1 MMNYEEAREGLRKY
15 QEKTGISQAALAKE
29 LGYNSSGVIS
39 GFLNGTY
46 GTPHAVIPKVEAFL
60 NYKEE
65 KSFAPVAPDFAATTI
80 TRSVMDTIKYCQL
93 QGKIGCVYGDAGV
106 GKTTSINQYCRENR
120 LAIKITISPAFASVA
135 GFNELLADKLEIK
148 EKVSRR
154 IYKEAVE
161 KLSGS
166 GVVVIID
173 EAQHLTTKTLDYI
186 RCMCDESGAGIVLV
200 GNEQV
205 YKRIKN
211 NSQAEFAQLYSR
223 VGKPSHVLVNH
234 IKLEDVRAIFGPYQ
248 VSDEAMEIL
257 HKIAGTYY
265 GLRGAVNVYVNTI
278 AAFGNVEAKN
288 IAVMAKELRI
298 A

>member
-1 MMNYEEAREGLRKY
+1 MISYEEAREGLKAY
-15 QEKTGISQAALAKE
+15 LDKTGISQTALAKE
-29 LGYNSSGVIS
+29 MGYNSSGVIS
-39 GFLNGTY
+39 GFLSGTY
-46 GTPHAVIPKVEAFL
+46 KTPHAVIPKVEAFL
-60 NYKEE
+60 NYKKE
-65 KSFAPVAPDFAATTI
+65 KSIAPVAPVFASTTI

-154 IYKEAVE
+154 IYREAVE

-166 GVVVIID
+166 GVVLIID
-173 EAQHLTTKTLDYI
+173 EAQHLTAKTLDYI

-234 IKLEDVRAIFGPYQ
+234 IKKEDVRAIFGPYQ
-248 VSDEAMEIL
+248 VSEDAIEIL

-265 GLRGAVNVYVNTI
+265 GLRGAVNVYVNAI
-278 AAFGNVEAKN
+278 AAFGNVEAKS
-288 IAVMAKELRI
+288 IAAMAKDMRI

>member
-1 MMNYEEAREGLRKY
+1 MISEQEAIRRLTEYRDKMGMTQAAVARELNVSQSMLSDFIGGKY
-15 QEKTGISQAALAKE
+15 KA
-29 LGYNSSGVIS
+29 
-39 GFLNGTY
+39 
-46 GTPHAVIPKVEAFL
+46 PHKIIPKVEAL
-60 NYKEE
+60 VNYKRE
-65 KSFAPVAPDFAATTI
+65 KSIAPVAPDFADTTI

-106 GKTTSINQYCRENR
+106 GKTTSINQYCKGNP

-148 EKVSRR
+148 ERVSRR

-166 GVVVIID
+166 GMVVIID
-173 EAQHLTTKTLDYI
+173 EAQHLTAKTLDYI
-186 RCMCDESGAGIVLV
+186 RCLCDESGAGIVLV

-234 IKLEDVRAIFGPYQ
+234 IKLEDVRAIFEPYQ
-248 VSDEAMEIL
+248 VPDDAMEIL
-257 HKIAGTYY
+257 HRIAGTYY
-265 GLRGAVNVYVNTI
+265 GLRGAVNVYVNAI
-278 AAFGNVEAKN
+278 AIFGNVEAKS
-288 IAVMAKELRI
+288 IAAMAKEMKI